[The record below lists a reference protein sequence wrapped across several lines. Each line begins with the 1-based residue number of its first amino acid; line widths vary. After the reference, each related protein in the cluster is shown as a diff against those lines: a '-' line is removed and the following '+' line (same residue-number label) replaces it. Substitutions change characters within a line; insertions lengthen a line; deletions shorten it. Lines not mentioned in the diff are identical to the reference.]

1 MRKLSFFWSF
11 CLSIYQ
17 TCKMKYS
24 LMGKKPRRGTFSLTF
39 QHSNL
44 YRMVALGNI
53 VLQLLFPLMMAFTPT
68 IVAARQSVLSEN
80 KATAQT
86 SSQTNTLPDLG
97 SSTGDI
103 SRKGS
108 ETDTLNQQREQQQ
121 TLDKSAAAAQRLW
134 GILGGPSKR
143 DQGLDVA
150 TGMASGMANQ
160 AAQEWLNQ
168 FGNASLSFSTQ
179 GTGSADILLPLLDTP
194 NTLLFTQPGLRRSD
208 DRTTGNIGL
217 GARTFTQDWM
227 FGVNTFYDNDFTG
240 DNRRLGVG
248 VEAWRDY
255 LKLSANSY
263 FRLSDWHQSP
273 LSSMK
278 DYDERPAN
286 GYDVRAEAYLP
297 GYPQLGGKL
306 MYEHYQGK
314 NVALDGGTS
323 DLRDNPSAVTVGLSY
338 TPVPLIKLGLD
349 HTAGSGINNTN
360 VSLGFSYRLGVP
372 FANQLSPES
381 VDFSRT
387 LAGSRYDLVDRNYDI
402 VLQYRKQ
409 DLISLLLSTSD
420 TPYSGGSVTVTAN
433 VTTKHGLDHIVWD
446 APSLIAAGGTLTSLT
461 DRSAKVNLPIVSAM
475 AARQASPSY
484 VVGAV
489 AYDKNGNASNHVTLT
504 LTPARAPQDIGSL
517 VVTQDKS
524 VANGVAQNTLTLTT
538 IDTSTSQALANAV
551 VDLAFT
557 YTSGPNEGQSL
568 PNQEVTTDSS
578 GKATIGVTSILV
590 GSVLVTATLK
600 SNGNHTSATMS
611 FVEDNSTATLLASN
625 VTVNV
630 NNAVANGLAK
640 NSVKVVVTDSS
651 GSPVPN
657 AVVNFTADN
666 GATIMATGTT
676 GADGSLIQ
684 TLTSSKAGSSLV
696 TATINGTTRSV
707 SVMFIADD
715 SSAGLDG
722 TTNPGSSLTATS
734 GAIANNVAT
743 NTVTATVTDH
753 NGNPVSG
760 LAVDFSV
767 DSGASVVTA
776 TGTTNGS
783 GIATTTVTASV
794 AGAHTVTAT
803 ANGSSATVSTT
814 FVADVG
820 NADQAASSIIVDK
833 ANYAVGSDMV
843 VTVMLKD
850 ASNNVVTGAL
860 SQLTDTSVTVANATL
875 KSAWTDNNDGTYT
888 ATYKTVTDGLNNKAG
903 LKLSGWGSAVESA
916 PYAIRTLKGVT
927 ANAYTFNIS
936 DNFPKTG
943 FANAVF
949 TVNATGNASDYTWS
963 SSNDTAVSV
972 DSTGKVMLNNATSS
986 PVTIT
991 ATMEGGD
998 VLTYTFT
1005 LTTWYTNNKLQ
1016 TLDFS
1021 AADLYCKASSA
1032 SLPTRSQLTSGVGVR
1047 GVGTSLIGEWGRI
1060 SSYANAYFNGDKYWT
1075 SDAYGTSG
1083 DEYYLVDGSGNT
1095 NYYSFD
1101 TVQHYVACRKSL

>member
-121 TLDKSAAAAQRLW
+121 TLDKSATAAQRLW

-578 GKATIGVTSILV
+578 GKATIGVTSTLV

-640 NSVKVVVTDSS
+640 NSVEVVVTDSS

-715 SSAGLDG
+715 SGAGLDG

-760 LAVDFSV
+760 LTVDFSV

-1101 TVQHYVACRKSL
+1101 TVQHYVACRRSL

>member
-121 TLDKSAAAAQRLW
+121 TLDKSATAAQRLW

-722 TTNPGSSLTATS
+722 TTNRGSSLTATS

-794 AGAHTVTAT
+794 AGAHTVT

>member
-24 LMGKKPRRGTFSLTF
+24 LMGKKPHRGTFSLTF

-760 LAVDFSV
+760 LTVDFSV

>member
-1 MRKLSFFWSF
+1 
-11 CLSIYQ
+11 
-17 TCKMKYS
+17 
-24 LMGKKPRRGTFSLTF
+24 MGKKPRRGTFSLTF

-121 TLDKSAAAAQRLW
+121 TLDKSATAAQRLW

-722 TTNPGSSLTATS
+722 TTNRGSSLTATS

-814 FVADVG
+814 FVAD
-820 NADQAASSIIVDK
+820 NSS
-833 ANYAVGSDMV
+833 AG
-843 VTVMLKD
+843 L
-850 ASNNVVTGAL
+850 
-860 SQLTDTSVTVANATL
+860 
-875 KSAWTDNNDGTYT
+875 DGTTNRGSSLT
-888 ATYKTVTDGLNNKAG
+888 AT
-903 LKLSGWGSAVESA
+903 
-916 PYAIRTLKGVT
+916 
-927 ANAYTFNIS
+927 
-936 DNFPKTG
+936 
-943 FANAVF
+943 
-949 TVNATGNASDYTWS
+949 
-963 SSNDTAVSV
+963 
-972 DSTGKVMLNNATSS
+972 
-986 PVTIT
+986 
-991 ATMEGGD
+991 
-998 VLTYTFT
+998 
-1005 LTTWYTNNKLQ
+1005 
-1016 TLDFS
+1016 
-1021 AADLYCKASSA
+1021 
-1032 SLPTRSQLTSGVGVR
+1032 
-1047 GVGTSLIGEWGRI
+1047 
-1060 SSYANAYFNGDKYWT
+1060 
-1075 SDAYGTSG
+1075 
-1083 DEYYLVDGSGNT
+1083 
-1095 NYYSFD
+1095 
-1101 TVQHYVACRKSL
+1101 

>member
-760 LAVDFSV
+760 LTVDFSV